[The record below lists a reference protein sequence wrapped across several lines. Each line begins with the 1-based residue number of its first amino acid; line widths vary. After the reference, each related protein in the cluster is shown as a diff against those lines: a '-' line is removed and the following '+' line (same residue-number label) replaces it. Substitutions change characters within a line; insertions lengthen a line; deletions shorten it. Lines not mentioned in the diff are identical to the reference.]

1 MNRAVALIA
10 STLSILV
17 TALPQT
23 AFAHARSAHHRHA
36 HASHACKK
44 SSRHHM
50 RRSHCRASTSKKRRA
65 HASTHVLAFQ
75 GDSVNGTAASTPAL
89 ATAVTVPQGPCQN
102 TTLTPSATNQQL
114 IDEAILCLV
123 NKERTSKGESPLA
136 LNPALTRA
144 ALAHSEDMVANNY
157 FSHAAPNGQQP
168 PERVIAAGY
177 LPSSAD
183 GYRIGENIAW
193 GTLEYSTPQSIFEAW
208 LASPEHLANI
218 LESHY
223 TETGIGIDPQAPSSL
238 SEGNAGATYTQDFGV
253 IE

>member
-1 MNRAVALIA
+1 MNRALALLA

-17 TALPQT
+17 IALPQA
-23 AFAHARSAHHRHA
+23 AFAHARSAHHSHA
-36 HASHACKK
+36 HACKK
-44 SSRHHM
+44 SSRHHKHHS
-50 RRSHCRASTSKKRRA
+50 SHCRASTSKKRRA
-65 HASTHVLAFQ
+65 HASTHVLAFE
-75 GDSVNGTAASTPAL
+75 GDSVNGTVASTPAL
-89 ATAVTVPQGPCQN
+89 ATAPTVPQGPCQN
-102 TTLTPSATNQQL
+102 TTLTPSAANQQL

-123 NKERTSKGESPLA
+123 NKERASQGESPLA

-223 TETGIGIDPQAPSSL
+223 TETGIGIEPQAPSSL
-238 SEGNAGATYTQDFGV
+238 SEGNAGATYTQDFAV